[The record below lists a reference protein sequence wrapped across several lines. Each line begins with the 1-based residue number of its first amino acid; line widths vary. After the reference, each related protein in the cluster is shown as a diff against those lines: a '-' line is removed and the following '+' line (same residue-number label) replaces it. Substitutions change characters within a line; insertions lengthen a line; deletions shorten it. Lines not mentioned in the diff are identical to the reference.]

1 MTDNFPLIALLGDSI
16 SREGRRNMSIPNV
29 VVAVLSDEDLDSLP
43 PLVDEFVSTHRSLR
57 FREAY
62 QSSLRNWLGQRLKD
76 STTLA
81 LTAKVGGKLVGF
93 ALATIQDHGPLLAP
107 ERIGY
112 VSLIVVARESR
123 RTGVGN
129 ALWNGMQA
137 WFLAKGIRD
146 IELYTEVGNELS
158 TAFWERRGFTA
169 FLERRR
175 RHLAEGP

>member
-1 MTDNFPLIALLGDSI
+1 
-16 SREGRRNMSIPNV
+16 MSVPHV
-29 VVAVLSDEDLDSLP
+29 VVAVLSDEELDLLP

-62 QSSLRNWLGQRLKD
+62 WSALREWLQQRLQD
-76 STTLA
+76 EDTLA
-81 LTAKVGGKLVGF
+81 LTAKVGGTLVGF

-112 VSLIVVARESR
+112 VSLLVVARESR
-123 RTGVGN
+123 RTGVGA
-129 ALWNGMQA
+129 ALWKGMHA
-137 WFLAKGIRD
+137 RFWANGIRD
-146 IELYTEVGNELS
+146 IELYTEVGNERS

-175 RHLAEGP
+175 RHLPEGP

>member
-1 MTDNFPLIALLGDSI
+1 VSVPH
-16 SREGRRNMSIPNV
+16 V
-29 VVAVLSDEDLDSLP
+29 VVAVLSHEDLDSLP
-43 PLVDEFVSTHRSLR
+43 PLVDEFISTHRSLH

-62 QSSLRNWLGQRLKD
+62 WSSLRESLGQRLQD
-76 STTLA
+76 ANTLA
-81 LTAKVGGKLVGF
+81 LTAKVSGTLVGF

-123 RTGVGN
+123 RTGVGG
-129 ALWNGMQA
+129 ALWHGMRD

-158 TAFWERRGFTA
+158 ATFWERRGFTA

-175 RHLAEGP
+175 RHLREGP

>member
-1 MTDNFPLIALLGDSI
+1 
-16 SREGRRNMSIPNV
+16 MSVPNV
-29 VVAVLSDEDLDSLP
+29 VVAVLSDEDLDLLP

-62 QSSLRNWLGQRLKD
+62 WSALREWLGQRLQD
-76 STTLA
+76 EDTLA
-81 LTAKVGGKLVGF
+81 LTAKGGGKLVGF

-123 RTGVGN
+123 GAGVGS
-129 ALWNGMQA
+129 ALWHGMQE

-175 RHLAEGP
+175 RHLTEGP

>member
-1 MTDNFPLIALLGDSI
+1 MAVSEAIVAALSG
-16 SREGRRNMSIPNV
+16 
-29 VVAVLSDEDLDSLP
+29 EDVDSLP

-57 FREAY
+57 FRDAY
-62 QSSLRNWLGQRLKD
+62 WSSLRDWLVKRLKD
-76 STTLA
+76 ENTLMF
-81 LTAKVGGKLVGF
+81 TAKVDGKLVGF

-123 RTGVGN
+123 RTGVGDT
-129 ALWNGMQA
+129 LWNGMQE

-146 IELYTEVGNELS
+146 VELYTEVGNELS
-158 TAFWERRGFTA
+158 TAFWEHRGFTA

-175 RHLAEGP
+175 RRLTEGP

>member
-1 MTDNFPLIALLGDSI
+1 
-16 SREGRRNMSIPNV
+16 MSVPNV
-29 VVAVLSDEDLDSLP
+29 VVAVLSDEDLDSMP
-43 PLVDEFVSTHRSLR
+43 PLVDEFVSTHRSLC
-57 FREAY
+57 FRETY
-62 QSSLRNWLGQRLKD
+62 WSSLREWLGQRLED
-76 STTLA
+76 ENTLA

-112 VSLIVVARESR
+112 VSLLVVARESR
-123 RTGVGN
+123 RTGVGG
-129 ALWNGMQA
+129 ALWKGMHE
-137 WFLAKGIRD
+137 WFLANGIRD

-175 RHLAEGP
+175 RHLTEGP